1 MCGIAGILTFD
12 GNPARLSQPR
22 LAAMGAALFHRGP
35 DGDGFFVDRE
45 RHDVALVHRRLS
57 IIDLAGGQQPIA
69 NEDGSVQV
77 VFNGEIFNYIELREE
92 LVARGHRFATQSDTE
107 VIAHLYEDKG
117 EDFVHDLNGQFA
129 IALWDARRRRLLL
142 IRDRPGILPL
152 YYCTTPHE
160 LVFGSEIK
168 AILAALDRPP
178 AANPDALRQV
188 MALWAPLSPETMF
201 QGVLEVEPGQMLVV
215 ERGRVSARQYW
226 RWSLAPEGE
235 AINGRAEDYAEE
247 LRALLDDATRIRLRA
262 DVPVGAYLSGGLD
275 SSVLTGLVSREAGRR
290 LRTFSIGFEDT
301 AFDESPFQRKMI
313 AFIGADHSQIRCARA
328 DIAANFLDV
337 IRSAE
342 TPVTR
347 TAPVPMGM
355 LSAHVRASGFKVV
368 LTGEGADEV
377 LGGYDL
383 FKEAKIR
390 AFCARN
396 PSSAW
401 RPLLLKRLYP
411 YLDFTRAQSVSI
423 LKSYFGAID
432 DDPLDPL
439 FSHQTRWI
447 TGAWTEEFLTPDFR
461 QRFGP
466 ATPAARV
473 LERLGPG
480 LDGRGVFHRAQF
492 LESRTLM
499 AGYLLASQGDRM
511 LMAHSV
517 EGRFPYLDH
526 RVIEFANRLDPRLK
540 MRVLNEKYLLKQASH
555 GLIPP
560 EILNRP
566 KQPYRAPDAVAFLGE
581 QPPEYVTDLLSPERL
596 KGFGYFDPV
605 RVGHLTRKL
614 TEAVRTGRPIS
625 HRDSLTWVTVLST
638 QAWHAQFQLQT
649 SRS

>member
-12 GNPARLSQPR
+12 GDPARLSQAR
-22 LAAMGAALFHRGP
+22 LSAMGAALVHRGP
-35 DGDGFFVDRE
+35 DGDGFFVDRD
-45 RHDVALVHRRLS
+45 RHDVGLVHRRLS
-57 IIDLAGGQQPIA
+57 IIDLEGGKQPIG
-69 NEDGSVQV
+69 NEDGTVQV

-92 LVARGHRFATQSDTE
+92 LVSRGHRFATHTDTE

-129 IALWDARRRRLLL
+129 IALWDARHRKLLL

-152 YYCTTPHE
+152 YYYASPRE
-160 LVFGSEIK
+160 LVFDSEIK
-168 AILAALDRPP
+168 AILAALDSPP
-178 AANPDALRQV
+178 AVNPDALRQV

-201 QGVLEVEPGQMLVV
+201 RGVMEVEPGQMLVV
-215 ERGRVSARQYW
+215 ERGQVSPRQYW

-235 AINGRAEDYAEE
+235 ALNGRVADRAEE

-275 SSVLTGLVSREAGRR
+275 SSVLTGLVSKEAGRR
-290 LRTFSIGFEDT
+290 LRTFSIGFEDA
-301 AFDESPFQRKMI
+301 AFDESPFQRRMI
-313 AFIGADHSQIRCARA
+313 DFIGADHSQIRCARS
-328 DIAANFLDV
+328 DLAANFLDV
-337 IRSAE
+337 VRSAE
-342 TPVTR
+342 TPITR
-347 TAPVPMGM
+347 TAPVPMGL

-396 PSSAW
+396 TRSAW

-432 DDPLDPL
+432 DNPGDPL
-439 FSHQTRWI
+439 FSHQTRWT
-447 TGAWTEEFLTPDFR
+447 TGAWTEEFLTTEFR
-461 QRFGP
+461 RGFGP
-466 ATPAARV
+466 QSPAARV
-473 LERLGPG
+473 LERLGPN
-480 LDGRGVFHRAQF
+480 LEGRGVFHRAQF

-499 AGYLLASQGDRM
+499 SGYLLASQGDRM

-540 MRVLNEKYLLKQASH
+540 MHVLNEKYLLKQASQ

-560 EILNRP
+560 EILTRP
-566 KQPYRAPDAVAFLGE
+566 KQPYRAPDAVAFLG
-581 QPPEYVTDLLSPERL
+581 PDSPEYVTDLLGADAL
-596 KGFGYFDPV
+596 KRFGYFDPV
-605 RVGHLTRKL
+605 KVGHLTRKL
-614 TEAVRTGRPIS
+614 SDAVKNGRPIS

-638 QAWHAQFQLQT
+638 QAWHRTFQ
-649 SRS
+649 R